1 MKRVIVQYKV
11 KQDRAEENI
20 KFIKGVFEEL
30 NSDKPDGLRYASFIQ
45 PDGLSFIHIA
55 SIETEDGVNPLGKSA
70 AFAEFQKEIK
80 SRCEIP
86 PVAIEISEIGS
97 YNLF

>member
-1 MKRVIVQYKV
+1 MKKVIVQYKV
-11 KQDRAEENI
+11 KSDRAEENI
-20 KFIKGVFEEL
+20 KFIEDVFEEL
-30 NSDKPDGLRYASFIQ
+30 NSERPNGLRYASFTQ

-55 SIETEDGVNPLGKSA
+55 SIETEDGVNPLSA
-70 AFAEFQKEIK
+70 SSAFAQFQKEIK

-86 PVAIEISEIGS
+86 PVAIELREVGS